1 MARWRVA
8 KAIKTLQA
16 EVDKAHPDR
25 PKTADGLIGDARHA
39 ATKSD
44 HNPVDPHPGVVTAW
58 DITTADFTVAL
69 AESLRRMGEAGDARV
84 KYVIYRGQIAGP
96 ARRGWS
102 WRPYSGFSQHFD
114 HIHLSVSDD
123 PKQYDRT
130 DPWFPIPVKPK
141 KKPAPPAPQPSE
153 DDVTDDDIEKVA
165 DKVFEKLRGYVATH
179 QDMVVLL
186 RGTADGKHAA
196 NLTNIARALKVEGA

>member
-1 MARWRVA
+1 MSAWRTA

-16 EVDKAHPDR
+16 EVDAAHPDR
-25 PKTADGLIGDARHA
+25 PKGADGTIGDARHQA
-39 ATKSD
+39 EKSD
-44 HNPVDPHPGVVTAW
+44 HNPNAKGVVTAW
-58 DITTADFTVAL
+58 DITTADFTITL
-69 AESLRRMGEAGDARV
+69 AESLRRMGEAGDGRV

-96 ARRGWS
+96 KARGWK

-114 HIHLSVSDD
+114 HIHLSVSSD

-130 DPWFPIPVKPK
+130 DPWFPIPEPQPT
-141 KKPAPPAPQPSE
+141 PAPTE
-153 DDVTDDDIEKVA
+153 DDVTPEDIEAVA
-165 DKVFEKLRGYVATH
+165 QRVLELLKPVVATH
-179 QDMVVLL
+179 QDMVVRL